1 MITMKDIK
9 REGHPALRNVAKEVG
24 IPPSEDDKKLAT
36 SMLEF
41 LKNSQ
46 DEKIAEKYNL
56 RAGVGLAAPQLGIDK
71 RIIAVHFDDPKGRRY
86 SYKLFNPKIVSH
98 SVEKA
103 YLAGGEGCLSV
114 DRDVEGYVVRHA
126 RTTVKAFDAD
136 GNSLKLRLRGY
147 AAIVVQ
153 HEIDHLNGIMFYD
166 HINEDNPFYIPE
178 NAYAID

>member
-1 MITMKDIK
+1 
-9 REGHPALRNVAKEVG
+9 
-24 IPPSEDDKKLAT
+24 T

-114 DRDVEGYVVRHA
+114 DRDVVGYLVLHLL
-126 RTTVKAFDAD
+126 TTVYAYDAD
-136 GNSLKLRLRGY
+136 VYSLKLRLRGY
-147 AAIVVQ
+147 VAIVYQ
-153 HEIDHLNGIMFYD
+153 HEIDYLYGIIFYD

-178 NAYAID
+178 NAFVMD

>member
-1 MITMKDIK
+1 
-9 REGHPALRNVAKEVG
+9 
-24 IPPSEDDKKLAT
+24 SEDDKKLAT

-103 YLAGGEGCLSV
+103 YLAGGDGCLPV
-114 DRDVEGYVVRHA
+114 VRHVNGYVVRHA
-126 RTTVKAFDAD
+126 RTTVKDFDAD
-136 GNSLKLRLRGY
+136 GMSFVHSLLGY
-147 AAIVVQ
+147 SAIVV
-153 HEIDHLNGIMFYD
+153 
-166 HINEDNPFYIPE
+166 
-178 NAYAID
+178 